1 MSQTTWTGKV
11 VEEDGELLLV
21 FPEEMIESLGWTP
34 GDTIVWD
41 MQPGSKVVI
50 ARKAREDELSDQ

>member
-11 VEEDGELLLV
+11 IEENGELLLV
-21 FPEEMIESLGWTP
+21 FPEEMIESLGWTQ

-41 MQPGSKVVI
+41 TEPGSKVVI